1 MDRIFQIL
9 VVLALVMLLVSRFIK
24 GREPRYRP
32 YEYIRRQKPPLS
44 PEVEGRLLAA
54 VPGPQE
60 GYPEDRVDWSIDHEG
75 LVFCYHAEGRLTIY
89 RREGDKY
96 RQKQELP
103 VPLDC
108 VAMALDPADEK
119 LYFETGGSI
128 FLYGN

>member
-32 YEYIRRQKPPLS
+32 YEYIRRQKPPL
-44 PEVEGRLLAA
+44 PEGMEERLIAGISGPPEGFS
-54 VPGPQE
+54 E
-60 GYPEDRVDWSIDHEG
+60 GRVDWSIDHEG
-75 LVFCYHAEGRLTIY
+75 LVFCYNAEGRLTIY
-89 RREGDKY
+89 RREGEKY

-108 VAMALDPADEK
+108 TAMALDPEDAK
-119 LYFETGGSI
+119 LYFEASGFI
-128 FLYGN
+128 FLYGA